1 MEDQQYKLKSYVLI
15 FKKTE
20 ENKFQYKL
28 DPAEKEDSFKCSLL
42 ESLLSDNSDKER
54 FSEGN
59 LDSQNAFKVR
69 IVVHS
74 HKDFSKGQVSKEDD
88 VATFAQEFF
97 LSEESEDE
105 EKKEYLPIVHIT
117 LDESYVYNLY
127 NLSGSISVGEKDI
140 EKEKLSSLRD
150 RIPSRVS
157 RSYQILDSSIW
168 NKIVPFERII
178 RKVVDKS
185 EPLHIAGGSEG
196 LYRAISE
203 IGTNNERGLYSL
215 GVAKEYANLNARLTK
230 QAFLSGAHAS
240 GVSPFIFHSESATDL
255 MIEDEFKKKKDNDK
269 SIIDNITSR
278 KWRIL
283 LVDDK
288 AHSQMDSKEENT
300 PKAEDGLYNNCKL
313 RIIKNLF
320 EDQFG
325 KDKVEWRSCK
335 HGFKDPALYI
345 WFKGK
350 SCREVKEQIIKLFE
364 KDENGKKINFTKECL
379 HEIEPQTSQKN
390 NNTSQEGNKNCE
402 TDNCLYGL
410 LKTLTHMMSALFVKK
425 ETEEISGKTEINEAS
440 TIEGVS
446 LLGYKYVGEDLQK
459 IKDKIDTELNN
470 IFWTEIEKGK
480 KINDEATFLIEYAET
495 LDDAEE
501 ALQTK
506 KYDFILLDYL
516 LNNEYGYELL
526 DRIYCY
532 REAQRIFDETDR
544 EKDWNNLTNAISCDN
559 PSGEYDEL
567 LRYLSRKM
575 NQKNNQNDKLL
586 KIKKW
591 IEEIDKEK
599 SELKDLREKISN
611 KNNKD
616 KKEQERIKEQQ
627 IQENLKINLLN
638 ILEEDKYKFG
648 PHERFYFMFISA
660 YTSAVYERLLAE
672 GLNRN
677 EKYWYIA
684 VGACPTNTPKLFMYN
699 LLKLMEK
706 QLVDSGI
713 TKMSPEEIYRV
724 ANKIYGGETVNNEW
738 APKVRRN
745 ANDYYQDVLR
755 LQYRYKKMLAD
766 VDIPRNGGIFNTN
779 GSVLITDFIK
789 KNVNLGGFLEH
800 FTQMVHLT
808 AFGTVRQWHEI
819 WEEYIYFKSQFN
831 ISEFKDKEK
840 FYKLCVAIEKYV
852 IALKEDIK

>member
-1 MEDQQYKLKSYVLI
+1 MEDQQYKLKSYVLF
-15 FKKTE
+15 FKSAKD
-20 ENKFQYKL
+20 KFQYRIVS
-28 DPAEKEDSFKCSLL
+28 AEEKKSFKGSLL
-42 ESLLSDNSDKER
+42 ESLLSDKER

-59 LDSQNAFKVR
+59 LDSQNAFEVR

-74 HKDFSKGQVSKEDD
+74 HKDFSKGQVSKEED

-97 LSEESEDE
+97 LHE

-117 LDESYVYNLY
+117 LDDSYVYNLY
-127 NLSGSISVGEKDI
+127 NLSGSISVGGKDI

-168 NKIVPFERII
+168 NNLVPFESII
-178 RKVVDKS
+178 RKVGDKP
-185 EPLHIAGGSEG
+185 EKLHIAGGSEG

-203 IGTNNERGLYSL
+203 IETNVERGLYSL
-215 GVAKEYANLNARLTK
+215 GVAKEYANLNARLTQ

-240 GVSPFIFHSESATDL
+240 GVSPFIFHSESATNF
-255 MIEDEFKKKKDNDK
+255 MIEDEFKKKEENDN
-269 SIIDNITSR
+269 SIIEKIADR
-278 KWRIL
+278 KWRVL

-300 PKAEDGLYNNCKL
+300 SKAEDGLYNNCKL

-379 HEIEPQTSQKN
+379 HEIEPQTSQEN
-390 NNTSQEGNKNCE
+390 NNTSQDGNKNCE
-402 TDNCLYGL
+402 TGNCFYGL
-410 LKTLTHMMSALFVKK
+410 LKSLIRMMSALFVKK
-425 ETEEISGKTEINEAS
+425 EKEDSSEKTEKNEDRA
-440 TIEGVS
+440 TEGVS
-446 LLGYKYVGEDLQK
+446 LLGYKYVGEGEYLQK
-459 IKDKIDTELNN
+459 IKDKIDSELNN
-470 IFWTEIEKGK
+470 IFWTEIEKD
-480 KINDEATFLIEYAET
+480 INDEGTFLIEYAET
-495 LDDAEE
+495 LEDAEK

-532 REAQRIFDETDR
+532 RETQKIFDETDWD
-544 EKDWNNLTNAISCDN
+544 KDWDNLANAITCDN

-567 LRYLSRKM
+567 LRYLSRKK

-713 TKMSPEEIYRV
+713 TRMSPREIYKV
-724 ANKIYGGETVNNEW
+724 ADKIYGGDTGKEEW
-738 APKVRRN
+738 MPNVRKN
-745 ANDYYQDVLR
+745 ANDYYQEVLN

-831 ISEFKDKEK
+831 ISEFKDNKDKEK

>member
-117 LDESYVYNLY
+117 LDDSYVYNLY
-127 NLSGSISVGEKDI
+127 NLSGSISVGGKDI
-140 EKEKLSSLRD
+140 EKEKLSKLRD
-150 RIPSRVS
+150 RIPSRIS

-178 RKVVDKS
+178 RKVVDKP

-196 LYRAISE
+196 LFNAISE
-203 IGTNNERGLYSL
+203 IDTNYKRGLYSL

-240 GVSPFIFHSESATDL
+240 GVSPFIFHSESATKL
-255 MIEDEFKKKKDNDK
+255 MIKDEFKKKKDNDK

-288 AHSQMDSKEENT
+288 AHSQMDPKEENT

-335 HGFKDPALYI
+335 HGLKKSALYI
-345 WFKGK
+345 WFKGESYK
-350 SCREVKEQIIKLFE
+350 AKEQIIQLFE
-364 KDENGKKINFTKECL
+364 KNENDAKEKKINFTKESL
-379 HEIEPQTSQKN
+379 HEIVSQTSQEN
-390 NNTSQEGNKNCE
+390 NNTSQDGNKNCE
-402 TDNCLYGL
+402 TGNCFYGL
-410 LKTLTHMMSALFVKK
+410 LKSLIRMMSALFVKK
-425 ETEEISGKTEINEAS
+425 EKEDSSEKTEKNKDRA
-440 TIEGVS
+440 TEGVS
-446 LLGYKYVGEDLQK
+446 LLGYKYVGEGEYLQK
-459 IKDKIDTELNN
+459 IKDKIDSELNN
-470 IFWTEIEKGK
+470 IFWTEIEKD
-480 KINDEATFLIEYAET
+480 INDEGTFLIEYAET
-495 LDDAEE
+495 LEDAEK

-532 REAQRIFDETDR
+532 RETQKIFDETDWD
-544 EKDWNNLTNAISCDN
+544 KDWDNLANAITCDN

-567 LRYLSRKM
+567 LRYLSRKK
-575 NQKNNQNDKLL
+575 NQKKNQNDK
-586 KIKKW
+586 
-591 IEEIDKEK
+591 
-599 SELKDLREKISN
+599 
-611 KNNKD
+611 
-616 KKEQERIKEQQ
+616 
-627 IQENLKINLLN
+627 QENLKINLLN

-713 TKMSPEEIYRV
+713 TRMSPREIYKV
-724 ANKIYGGETVNNEW
+724 ADKIYGGDTGKEEW
-738 APKVRRN
+738 MPNVRKN
-745 ANDYYQDVLR
+745 ANDYYQEVLN

-831 ISEFKDKEK
+831 ISEFKDNKDKEK